1 MNRELLRDC
10 ANNRERLE
18 LTVGMV
24 EDVCYALDSVW
35 VQYETTDPRH
45 LMATAAM
52 ESCRALISV
61 LRALQKVM

>member
-1 MNRELLRDC
+1 
-10 ANNRERLE
+10 LE
-18 LTVGMV
+18 LAVGMV

-52 ESCRALISV
+52 ESCRALVTV
-61 LRALQKVM
+61 LRALQKAGD